1 LNRTVEVGRTLLVDG
16 PASVIVTSGKVE
28 VFGFQVIGTRRIVVR
43 EGKRLPFTATETAN
57 FHIALGANA
66 SVKEVEVDTIPSSW
80 ARALVSIRENPKKPV
95 IALVVGNVD
104 SGKTSFCTYLT
115 NKLIREKCSVAI
127 LDEDVG
133 QSDIGPPGTV
143 AYAYVANSFI
153 DMFNLK
159 AENAFFVGA
168 TSPSGAPDKAVEG
181 CAFLKAE
188 ILTKRTVDFIVVNT
202 DGWVEGE
209 EALRFKTRL
218 ALALEPDVVFF
229 LQRQDELAPLS
240 SALGDLH
247 QEQVES
253 PAAIMERS
261 REKRK
266 SLRELSYAKYFENA
280 TVKIF
285 PINRLTVEGGTLQL
299 KKIQEKT
306 LIGLYGKN
314 SEFLGLGILRDI
326 DFSRK
331 ALKVFTSVT
340 TFPSVLVFGKVRLDK
355 NLNEVTEQAQTSNV

>member
-1 LNRTVEVGRTLLVDG
+1 LNRTVKAGRTLLVDG
-16 PASVIVTSGKVE
+16 PASVTVTSGKVE
-28 VFGFQVIGTRRIVVR
+28 VFGFQTIGTHRIVVR

-57 FHIALGANA
+57 FLISLGANA
-66 SVKEVEVDTIPSSW
+66 NVKEVEIDTIPSSW
-80 ARALVSIRENPKKPV
+80 NRALVSIRENPKKPL
-95 IALVVGNVD
+95 IALVVGKVD

-115 NKLIREKCSVAI
+115 NKLIHEKCSVAI

-143 AYAYVANSFI
+143 AYSYVTNSII

-159 AENAFFVGA
+159 VENAFFVGA
-168 TSPSGAPDKAVEG
+168 TSPSDAADKTVEG
-181 CAFLKAE
+181 SAFLKAE
-188 ILTKRTVDFIVVNT
+188 ILTKRTVDFMIVNT

-209 EALRFKTRL
+209 DALRFKTRL
-218 ALALEPDVVFF
+218 AMALEPDVVFF
-229 LQRQDELAPLS
+229 LQNQDELVSLS

-247 QEQVES
+247 QEQIDS
-253 PAAIMERS
+253 PTAIMERS

-266 SLRELSYAKYFENA
+266 SLRALSYAKYFENA

-285 PINRLTVEGGTLQL
+285 PLNRLTIEGGTLQL

-306 LIGLYGKN
+306 LIGLYSKN
-314 SEFLGLGILRDI
+314 SQFLGLGILRDI

-340 TFPSVLVFGKVRLDK
+340 TYPQGLVFGKMRLDK
-355 NLNEVTEQAQTSNV
+355 NFNEVIEQAETSNI